1 MVPLNCPCPILEI
14 IWINLKLIIFNL
26 ILKIIFQIYNGF
38 QVVQPETENGTLNYR
53 SLDPDQS
60 LFQDQ
65 VDQLRQ
71 SINVSS
77 NYLPPLVMLGESLII
92 FLIYYYIWFYT
103 KLLNSMNTQKHGNK
117 ENLSIISFCLFTC
130 NLVIWR
136 KT

>member
-1 MVPLNCPCPILEI
+1 MVPLNCPCPVLDI
-14 IWINLKLIIFNL
+14 IWINLKLTIFNL

-38 QVVQPETENGTLNYR
+38 QVVQPETENGTFNYR
-53 SLDPDQS
+53 SLYPDQS

-92 FLIYYYIWFYT
+92 FLIYY
-103 KLLNSMNTQKHGNK
+103 L
-117 ENLSIISFCLFTC
+117 
-130 NLVIWR
+130 
-136 KT
+136 